1 MRALV
6 RRVSQASVKV
16 EAQVVGQIDLGLLI
30 YLGIH
35 QDDELTDLDWLIQ
48 KILGLRIFED
58 EHGKMNLSILPEH
71 GILLISQFTLFGN
84 LKKGYRPSFNR
95 AANPKKAEELFN
107 LFRLKLESLFAGNL
121 ASGVFGADMKI
132 EAIDEGP
139 VTIWIDSQERNY

>member
-1 MRALV
+1 VRALV
-6 RRVSQASVKV
+6 RRVSRACVKV
-16 EAQVVGQIDLGLLI
+16 EEQVVGQINQGLLI

-58 EHGKMNLSILPEH
+58 EDGKMNLSILPEQ

-95 AANPKKAEELFN
+95 AANPKKGEEFFDLFHS
-107 LFRLKLESLFAGNL
+107 KLEDLFEGDL

-139 VTIWIDSQERNY
+139 VTIWIDSKERNY

>member
-1 MRALV
+1 VRALV
-6 RRVSQASVKV
+6 RRVSRACVKV
-16 EAQVVGQIDLGLLI
+16 EEQVVGQIDQGLLI

-35 QDDELTDLDWLIQ
+35 QDDELTDLYWLIQ
-48 KILGLRIFED
+48 KILGLRVFED
-58 EHGKMNLSILPEH
+58 EDGKMNLSILPEQ

-95 AANPKKAEELFN
+95 AANPKKGEELFD
-107 LFRLKLESLFAGNL
+107 LFQSKLGGLFKGNL

>member
-6 RRVSQASVKV
+6 RRVSRACVKV
-16 EAQVVGQIDLGLLI
+16 EEQVVGQIDQGLLI

-35 QDDELTDLDWLIQ
+35 QDDEPTDLDWLIQ

-58 EHGKMNLSILPEH
+58 EDGKLNLSILPEQ

-84 LKKGYRPSFNR
+84 LKKGYRPSFKR
-95 AANPKKAEELFN
+95 AANPKKGKEFFDLFQSKLGG
-107 LFRLKLESLFAGNL
+107 LFKGNL

-132 EAIDEGP
+132 VAIDEGP

>member
-1 MRALV
+1 M
-6 RRVSQASVKV
+6 
-16 EAQVVGQIDLGLLI
+16 EEQVVGQIDQGLLI

-58 EHGKMNLSILPEH
+58 EQGKMNLSILPEQ

-95 AANPKKAEELFN
+95 AANPKKGEELFG
-107 LFRLKLESLFAGNL
+107 LFQSKLGGLFKGNL

-139 VTIWIDSQERNY
+139 VSIWIDSQERNY

>member
-6 RRVSQASVKV
+6 RRVSRASVKV
-16 EAQVVGQIDLGLLI
+16 DGQVVGQIGQGLLI

-58 EHGKMNLSILPEH
+58 EHGKMNLSILPEQ

-84 LKKGYRPSFNR
+84 LKKGSRPSFNR
-95 AANPKKAEELFN
+95 AANPKKGKEFFDLFQSKLGG
-107 LFRLKLESLFAGNL
+107 LFKGDL

-132 EAIDEGP
+132 VAIDEGP

>member
-6 RRVSQASVKV
+6 RRVSRASVKV
-16 EAQVVGQIDLGLLI
+16 DAQVVGQIGQGLLI

-58 EHGKMNLSILPEH
+58 EHGKMNLSILPEQ

-95 AANPKKAEELFN
+95 AANPKKGEELFD
-107 LFRLKLESLFAGNL
+107 LFLAKLGGLFQGNL

>member
-1 MRALV
+1 VRALV
-6 RRVSQASVKV
+6 RRVSRACVKV
-16 EAQVVGQIDLGLLI
+16 EEQVVGQIDQGLLI

-58 EHGKMNLSILPEH
+58 EQGKMNLSILPEQ

-95 AANPKKAEELFN
+95 AANPKKGEELFD
-107 LFRLKLESLFAGNL
+107 LFQSKLGGLFKGNL

>member
-6 RRVSQASVKV
+6 RRVSRACVRV
-16 EAQVVGQIDLGLLI
+16 EEQVVGQIDQGLLI

-58 EHGKMNLSILPEH
+58 EHGKMNLSILPEQ

-95 AANPKKAEELFN
+95 AANPKKGEEFFDLFHS
-107 LFRLKLESLFAGNL
+107 KLEGLFEGDL

>member
-1 MRALV
+1 MRALI
-6 RRVSQASVKV
+6 RRVSRASVKV
-16 EAQVVGQIDLGLLI
+16 DGQVVGQIDQGLLI

-58 EHGKMNLSILPEH
+58 EHGKMNLSILPEQ

-84 LKKGYRPSFNR
+84 LRKGYRPSFNR
-95 AANPKKAEELFN
+95 AANPKKGEELFD
-107 LFRLKLESLFAGNL
+107 LFHLKLGGLFEGNL
-121 ASGVFGADMKI
+121 ATGVFGADMKI

>member
-1 MRALV
+1 VRALV
-6 RRVSQASVKV
+6 RRVSRACVKV
-16 EAQVVGQIDLGLLI
+16 EEQVVGQINQGLLI

-58 EHGKMNLSILPEH
+58 EDGKMNLSILPEQ

-95 AANPKKAEELFN
+95 AANPKKGKEFFDLFHSKLGG
-107 LFRLKLESLFAGNL
+107 LFEGNL

>member
-6 RRVSQASVKV
+6 RRVSQASVRV
-16 EAQVVGQIDLGLLI
+16 EGQVVGQIDQGLLI

-58 EHGKMNLSILPEH
+58 EHGKMNLSILPDH

-84 LKKGYRPSFNR
+84 LRKGYRPSFNR
-95 AANPKKAEELFN
+95 AANPKKGKEFFDLFQSKLGG
-107 LFRLKLESLFAGNL
+107 LFKGNL

>member
-1 MRALV
+1 VRALV
-6 RRVSQASVKV
+6 RRVSRACVKV
-16 EAQVVGQIDLGLLI
+16 EEQVVGQIDQGLLI

-58 EHGKMNLSILPEH
+58 EHGKMNLSILPEQ
-71 GILLISQFTLFGN
+71 GILLVSQFTLFGN

-95 AANPKKAEELFN
+95 AANPKKGEEFFDLFHS
-107 LFRLKLESLFAGNL
+107 KLEGLFEGDL

>member
-6 RRVSQASVKV
+6 RRVSRASVKV
-16 EAQVVGQIDLGLLI
+16 EGQVVGKIDLGMLI

-58 EHGKMNLSILPEH
+58 EHGKMNLSILPDY

-95 AANPKKAEELFN
+95 AANPKKGKELFD
-107 LFRLKLESLFAGNL
+107 LFHSKLGGLFKGNL
-121 ASGVFGADMKI
+121 ASGVFGTDMKI

-139 VTIWIDSQERNY
+139 VTIWIDSHERNY

>member
-6 RRVSQASVKV
+6 RRVSRAFVKV
-16 EAQVVGQIDLGLLI
+16 EDQVVGQIDQGLVI

-95 AANPKKAEELFN
+95 AANPKKGKELFD
-107 LFRLKLESLFAGNL
+107 LFHSKLGGLFKGNL

>member
-6 RRVSQASVKV
+6 RRVSKASVKV
-16 EAQVVGQIDLGLLI
+16 EGQIVGQIDQGLLV
-30 YLGIH
+30 YLGVH
-35 QDDELTDLDWLIQ
+35 QEDERTDVDWLIQ

-58 EHGKMNLSILPEH
+58 EHGKMNLSILPEQ
-71 GILLISQFTLFGN
+71 GVLLISQFTLFGN

-95 AANPKKAEELFN
+95 AADPKKGEELFD
-107 LFRLKLESLFAGNL
+107 LFYSKLRILFEGNL

-132 EAIDEGP
+132 EAIDDGP

>member
-6 RRVSQASVKV
+6 RRVSRASVKV
-16 EAQVVGQIDLGLLI
+16 DGQVVGQIGQGLLI

-58 EHGKMNLSILPEH
+58 EHGKMNLSILPEQ

-95 AANPKKAEELFN
+95 AANPKKGEELFD
-107 LFRLKLESLFAGNL
+107 LFLAKLGGLFQGNL

-139 VTIWIDSQERNY
+139 VTLWIDSRERNY

>member
-6 RRVSQASVKV
+6 RRVSRACVKV
-16 EAQVVGQIDLGLLI
+16 EEQVVGQINQGLLI

-58 EHGKMNLSILPEH
+58 EDGKMNLSILPEQ

-95 AANPKKAEELFN
+95 AANPKKGEEFFDLFHSKLGG
-107 LFRLKLESLFAGNL
+107 LFEGNL

>member
-6 RRVSQASVKV
+6 RRVSRASVKV
-16 EAQVVGQIDLGLLI
+16 DGQVVGQIDQGLLI

-58 EHGKMNLSILPEH
+58 EHGKMNLRILPEQ
-71 GILLISQFTLFGN
+71 GILLISQFTLYGN

-95 AANPKKAEELFN
+95 AANPKKGEELFD
-107 LFRLKLESLFAGNL
+107 LFLAKLGGLFQGNL

-139 VTIWIDSQERNY
+139 VTLWIDSRERNY

>member
-1 MRALV
+1 ME
-6 RRVSQASVKV
+6 K
-16 EAQVVGQIDLGLLI
+16 QVVGQIDQGLLI

-58 EHGKMNLSILPEH
+58 EHGKMNLSILPEQ

-95 AANPKKAEELFN
+95 AANPKKGEELFD
-107 LFRLKLESLFAGNL
+107 LFQSKLGGLFKGNL

>member
-1 MRALV
+1 VRALV
-6 RRVSQASVKV
+6 RRVSRACVKV
-16 EAQVVGQIDLGLLI
+16 EEQVVGQINQGLLI

-48 KILGLRIFED
+48 KIIGLRIFED
-58 EHGKMNLSILPEH
+58 EDGKMNLSILPEH

-95 AANPKKAEELFN
+95 AANPKKGEEFFDLFHSKLVG
-107 LFRLKLESLFAGNL
+107 LFKGNL

>member
-16 EAQVVGQIDLGLLI
+16 EGQVVGQIDQGLLI

-58 EHGKMNLSILPEH
+58 EDGKMNLSILPEQ

-84 LKKGYRPSFNR
+84 LKKGYRPSFKR
-95 AANPKKAEELFN
+95 AANPKKGKEFFDLFQSKLGG
-107 LFRLKLESLFAGNL
+107 LFKGNL

-132 EAIDEGP
+132 VAIDEGP

>member
-1 MRALV
+1 VRALL
-6 RRVSQASVKV
+6 RRVSRACVKV
-16 EAQVVGQIDLGLLI
+16 EEQVVGQIDQGLLI

-35 QDDELTDLDWLIQ
+35 QDDELADLDWLIQ

-95 AANPKKAEELFN
+95 AANPKKGEEFFDLFHS
-107 LFRLKLESLFAGNL
+107 KLEGLFEGDL

>member
-6 RRVSQASVKV
+6 RRVSRAFVKV
-16 EAQVVGQIDLGLLI
+16 EDQVVGQIDQGLVI

-58 EHGKMNLSILPEH
+58 EHGKMNLSILPEQ

-95 AANPKKAEELFN
+95 AANPKKGKELFD
-107 LFRLKLESLFAGNL
+107 LFHSKLGGLFKGNL

-139 VTIWIDSQERNY
+139 VTIWIDSRERNY

>member
-1 MRALV
+1 VRALV
-6 RRVSQASVKV
+6 RRVSRACVKV
-16 EAQVVGQIDLGLLI
+16 EEQVVGQINQGLLI

-58 EHGKMNLSILPEH
+58 EDGKMNLSILPEQ

-95 AANPKKAEELFN
+95 AANPKKGKEFFDLFHSKLGG
-107 LFRLKLESLFAGNL
+107 LFEGNL

-139 VTIWIDSQERNY
+139 VTIWIDSRERNY

>member
-16 EAQVVGQIDLGLLI
+16 EGQVVGQIDQGLLI

-48 KILGLRIFED
+48 MILGLRIFED
-58 EHGKMNLSILPEH
+58 EDGKMNLSILPEQ

-95 AANPKKAEELFN
+95 AANPKKGKEFFDLFQSKLGG
-107 LFRLKLESLFAGNL
+107 LFKGNL

-132 EAIDEGP
+132 VAIDEGP

>member
-6 RRVSQASVKV
+6 RRVSRASVKV
-16 EAQVVGQIDLGLLI
+16 EEQVFGQIDQGLLI

-58 EHGKMNLSILPEH
+58 EHGKMNLSILPEK

-84 LKKGYRPSFNR
+84 LRKGYRPSFNR
-95 AANPKKAEELFN
+95 AANPKKGKEFFDLFQSKLGG
-107 LFRLKLESLFAGNL
+107 LFKGNL

>member
-16 EAQVVGQIDLGLLI
+16 EDQVVGQIDQGLLI

-58 EHGKMNLSILPEH
+58 EHGKMNLSILPDH

-95 AANPKKAEELFN
+95 AANTKKGKELFD
-107 LFRLKLESLFAGNL
+107 LFHSKLGGLFKGNL

>member
-1 MRALV
+1 
-6 RRVSQASVKV
+6 V
-16 EAQVVGQIDLGLLI
+16 EEQVVGQIDQGLLI

-58 EHGKMNLSILPEH
+58 EHGKMNLSILPEQ

-95 AANPKKAEELFN
+95 AANPKKGEELFD
-107 LFRLKLESLFAGNL
+107 LFHSKLGGLFKGNL

>member
-1 MRALV
+1 VRALV
-6 RRVSQASVKV
+6 RRVSRACVKV
-16 EAQVVGQIDLGLLI
+16 EEQVVGQINQGLLI

-48 KILGLRIFED
+48 KILGLRIYED
-58 EHGKMNLSILPEH
+58 EDGKMNLSILPEQ

-95 AANPKKAEELFN
+95 AANPKKGKEFFDLFQSKLGG
-107 LFRLKLESLFAGNL
+107 LFKGNL

>member
-6 RRVSQASVKV
+6 RRVSRASVKV
-16 EAQVVGQIDLGLLI
+16 DGQVVGQIDQGLLI

-58 EHGKMNLSILPEH
+58 EHGKMNLSILPEQ

-95 AANPKKAEELFN
+95 AANPKKGEELFD
-107 LFRLKLESLFAGNL
+107 LFLAKLGGLFQGNL

-132 EAIDEGP
+132 EAIDDGP
-139 VTIWIDSQERNY
+139 VTLWIDSRERNY

>member
-6 RRVSQASVKV
+6 RRVSRACVKV
-16 EAQVVGQIDLGLLI
+16 EEQVVGQIDQGLVI

-35 QDDELTDLDWLIQ
+35 QDDEPTDLDWLIQ

-58 EHGKMNLSILPEH
+58 EDGKMNLSILPEQ

-95 AANPKKAEELFN
+95 AANPKKGKELFD
-107 LFRLKLESLFAGNL
+107 LFHSKLGGLFEGNL

>member
-6 RRVSQASVKV
+6 RRVSRASVKV
-16 EAQVVGQIDLGLLI
+16 DGQVVGQIDQGLLI

-58 EHGKMNLSILPEH
+58 EHGKMNLSILPEQ
-71 GILLISQFTLFGN
+71 GILLISQFTLYGN

-95 AANPKKAEELFN
+95 AANPKKGEELFD
-107 LFRLKLESLFAGNL
+107 LFLAKLGGLFQGNL

-139 VTIWIDSQERNY
+139 VTLWIDSRERNY

>member
-1 MRALV
+1 VRALV
-6 RRVSQASVKV
+6 RRVSRASVKV
-16 EAQVVGQIDLGLLI
+16 DGQVVGQIDQGLLI

-58 EHGKMNLSILPEH
+58 EHGKMNLSILPEQ

-95 AANPKKAEELFN
+95 AANPKKGEELFD
-107 LFRLKLESLFAGNL
+107 LFLAKLGGLFQGNL

-139 VTIWIDSQERNY
+139 VTLWIDSRERNY

>member
-6 RRVSQASVKV
+6 RRVSRACVKV
-16 EAQVVGQIDLGLLI
+16 EEQVVGHIDQGLLI

-58 EHGKMNLSILPEH
+58 EDGKMNLSILPEQ

-95 AANPKKAEELFN
+95 AANPKKGKEFFDLFQSKLGG
-107 LFRLKLESLFAGNL
+107 LFKGNL

-139 VTIWIDSQERNY
+139 VTIWIDSRERNY